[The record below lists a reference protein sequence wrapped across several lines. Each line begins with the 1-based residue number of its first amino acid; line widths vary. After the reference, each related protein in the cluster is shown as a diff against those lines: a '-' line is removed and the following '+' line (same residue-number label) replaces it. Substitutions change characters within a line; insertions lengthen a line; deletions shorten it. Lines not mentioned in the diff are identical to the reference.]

1 MAYMSAKTNTA
12 FKTNIPLFT
21 VIAFGVGAVL
31 LAFQERLVPQGLWT
45 SIAYGCLAA
54 STLFGI
60 TAWRHGRRWPLI
72 FAVLA
77 ALILVTQVVATVL
90 IGDISGP

>member
-1 MAYMSAKTNTA
+1 M
-12 FKTNIPLFT
+12 PLFT
-21 VIAFGVGAVL
+21 VVAFGAGAIL
-31 LAFQERLVPQGLWT
+31 LAFQGRLVPEGLWT
-45 SIAYGCLAA
+45 STTYGCFAA

-60 TAWRHGRRWPLI
+60 AAWRHGRRWPLI

-77 ALILVTQVVATVL
+77 ALILVVTAVATVL